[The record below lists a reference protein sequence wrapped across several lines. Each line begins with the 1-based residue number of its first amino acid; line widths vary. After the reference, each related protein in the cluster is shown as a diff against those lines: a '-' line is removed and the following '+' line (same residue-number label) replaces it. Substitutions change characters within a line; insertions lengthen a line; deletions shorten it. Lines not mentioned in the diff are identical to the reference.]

1 MSLQIKP
8 IGPMPSDT
16 HALGEQLLAPTD
28 TYRIIGQQLSDFV
41 SDNDFA
47 DLYSAEGAPALSP
60 ALLAMVTVFQHME
73 NLSDRLA
80 ASMVVTR
87 LDWKYALR
95 LALTDTGFN
104 YSVLSE
110 FRTRLVTRAAEARV
124 FEQLLRKLKVL
135 GLVKGRGVQR
145 TDALAVIGAVSRLN
159 RLELVCETLR
169 KVLVAITQVEP
180 AWLQRVVPP
189 TVLEQ
194 YGERAE
200 SERLVKARG
209 EQGEAEVRHLARQAG
224 QAGQWLLERIDDADT
239 PHSIKALAAVAT
251 LRTVWQQQFA
261 VTPLDASAQPTRDP
275 TRSERITFRAETA
288 ASGAETI
295 TTPHDPQ
302 ARYSEK
308 HGVGWQGYKVHVT
321 ETVEADRPHVITDIR
336 TTAATLPDE
345 QVVTTIQQTLA
356 SRDVLPAQQI
366 VDMGYMSGKALVESE
381 AQGIELM
388 GPVRPDTSR
397 QARSAAGVAL
407 SQFEIDLEHKLARCP
422 QGHTAVVWSEGTQ
435 RGQAVVRIRFPA
447 QVCAAC
453 PLYAQCVMRQKR
465 KPVGRTLKVGLFYT
479 RVKRRR
485 HEQTTVAFKQVYRR
499 RSGIE
504 ATLSAMVRTQG
515 LRRSRYIGIHKTN
528 LQHQFIGA
536 ARNLKRCARWLAGDR
551 AKPRGRRT
559 VGLLVHATHTLQP
572 VM

>member
-16 HALGEQLLAPTD
+16 HALGDRLLAPTD

-159 RLELVCETLR
+159 RLELVYETLR

-209 EQGEAEVRHLARQAG
+209 EQGEAEVRHLAQQAG

-239 PHSIKALAAVAT
+239 PPSIKALAAVAT

-261 VTPLDASAQPTRDP
+261 VTALDPRTPMDQPAHTTR
-275 TRSERITFRAETA
+275 IAFREATA

-295 TTPHDPQ
+295 NTPHDPQ

-308 HGVGWQGYKVHVT
+308 HGIGWEGYKVHVT
-321 ETVEADRPHVITDIR
+321 ETVEADQPHVITDIR
-336 TTAATLPDE
+336 TTAATTPDE
-345 QVVTTIQQTLA
+345 QVVAPIQQTLA
-356 SRDVLPAQQI
+356 TRDVLPSQQI
-366 VDMGYMSGKALVESE
+366 VDMGYMSGKAIVESE
-381 AQGIELM
+381 AVGIALV

-407 SQFEIDLEHKLARCP
+407 GQFEIDMEHKLARCP
-422 QGHTAVVWSEGTQ
+422 QGQTSVVWSEGVQ
-435 RGQAVVRIRFPA
+435 RGQAVVRIRFA
-447 QVCAAC
+447 ARVCAAC
-453 PLYAQCVMRQKR
+453 PLYAQCVMRQKD
-465 KPVGRTLKVGLFYT
+465 KPVGRTLKVGLYYA
-479 RVKRRR
+479 RVKARR
-485 HEQTTVAFKQVYRR
+485 HEQTTEAFKQVYRR

-528 LQHQFIGA
+528 LQHQFIGV

-551 AKPRGRRT
+551 TKPRGRRT
-559 VGLLVHATHTLQP
+559 VGLPSQATPALQP
-572 VM
+572 VT